1 MFQRHRK
8 AKPLRDIREILSA
21 GPAIPI
27 LTLERVQDVRPLA
40 EALLEGGL
48 RVLEVTLRS
57 EAGLWAITAIARDC
71 PGLIVGAG
79 TVLLEEQVNKA
90 ADCGAQF
97 LVSPGLTRNIALA
110 AAARGIAWLP
120 GIATASDVMRGR
132 ELGFSA
138 FKFFPAESSGGI
150 ATLKAFQGPFPDVRF
165 CPTGGIGPANARD
178 YLALRNV
185 ACVAGSWIMPKDAIE
200 AQDWNRIRAL
210 AREASRLRS

>member
-1 MFQRHRK
+1 MR
-8 AKPLRDIREILSA
+8 AIDEILDA
-21 GPAIPI
+21 GPGIPI
-27 LTLERVQDVRPLA
+27 LTIDRVQDVRPLA
-40 EALLEGGL
+40 EALLEGGM

-71 PGLIVGAG
+71 PALIVGAG

-90 ADCGAQF
+90 VDCGAQF
-97 LVSPGLTRNIALA
+97 IVSPGLTQNIARA
-110 AAARGIAWLP
+110 AASVGTALLP

-132 ELGFSA
+132 ELGFTA
-138 FKFFPAESSGGI
+138 FKFFPAEPSGGI
-150 ATLKAFQGPFPDVRF
+150 ATLKAFAGPFPGVRF

-185 ACVAGSWIMPKDAIE
+185 ACVAGSWLTPKDAIE

-210 AREASRLRS
+210 AREAARLRTG

>member
-1 MFQRHRK
+1 M
-8 AKPLRDIREILSA
+8 KPVRDIREILET

-27 LTLERVQDVRPLA
+27 LTLDQVQDVRPLA
-40 EALLEGGL
+40 EALLEEGV

-79 TVLLEEQVNKA
+79 TVWLEEQVGRA

-97 LVSPGLTRNIALA
+97 LVSPGLTQNIARA

-150 ATLKAFQGPFPDVRF
+150 ATLKAFQGPFPDVHF
-165 CPTGGIGPANARD
+165 CPTGGIGPANARE

-185 ACVAGSWIMPKDAIE
+185 ACVAGSWLTPRDVIE
-200 AQDWNRIRAL
+200 AKDWKRLRAL
-210 AREASRLRS
+210 AREATLLRS